1 MTGVNEEDEDSSE
14 PKPETKAQSKPAT
27 QVCRYLLE
35 MFSIPL
41 LRSHATVCL
50 VDRDRLQLHH
60 ANRSVILVSSAI
72 NFSSGDGLDKFI
84 AVVIA
89 FRRLSYG
96 QNGILDTLT
105 NNNVGLLK
113 EPEISLDNKIVQR
126 GNQLELTTTTRPGL
140 QETFKVTLG
149 EVISRDPATIGR
161 STVVLKAK
169 SDRWPGTNLVI
180 KISCPGAGR
189 VPEDEFLRKATEAAK
204 KPGGEWAT
212 KHLPH
217 IVWSGDVI
225 FGADSTL
232 ESVASL
238 FENAKFE
245 GRNFEYERRALR
257 IIIQE
262 ELFPLKSLK
271 NARELGQ
278 AFVDTACSTCPSHFQ
293 FVIHLYHQSSPLA
306 LR

>member
-1 MTGVNEEDEDSSE
+1 MTGVNEEDEDTS
-14 PKPETKAQSKPAT
+14 PKPETKAQSKPAI

-50 VDRDRLQLHH
+50 VDRDRLQLYH

-72 NFSSGDGLDKFI
+72 NFSNGDGLDKFI

-96 QNGILDTLT
+96 QNGILDTLV
-105 NNNVGLLK
+105 NGNVDLLK
-113 EPEISLDNKIVQR
+113 SQNIPPENKVIQKE
-126 GNQLELTTTTRPGL
+126 NKLELTTTTKTGS
-140 QETFKVTLG
+140 QETFTVTLG

-161 STVVLKAK
+161 STVVLKAT
-169 SDRWPGTNLVI
+169 SDRWPRINLVV

-189 VPEDEFLRKATEAAK
+189 VPEDEFLRTAVAAAEE
-204 KPGGEWAT
+204 PGGEWAA
-212 KHLPH
+212 KHLPR

-245 GRNFEYERRALR
+245 GRDFEYERRALR

-262 ELFPLKSLK
+262 ELFPLKSLQ

-278 AFVDTACSTCPSHFQ
+278 AFVDTACSTCPS
-293 FVIHLYHQSSPLA
+293 QS
-306 LR
+306 